1 MQYFGELISIAVAVS
16 WMFTAL
22 FFEFAGRRIGSL
34 SVNLLRLV
42 FAFFLLG
49 GMLYFTT
56 GSMLPVAADG
66 KTWFW
71 MSLSGLVGFV
81 LGDMCLF
88 YSYIIITAR
97 FSQLLMTLA
106 PPFAALFGWML
117 IGEKM
122 SPMGFLGMTVT
133 LTGIAISILKRNSK
147 RTEQQETTSS
157 PQPIQETKESSQ
169 SIQEPKSSSQS
180 IQETTSSQQSQQNG
194 EGTLIA
200 GASNLTV
207 VTCCEKD
214 KKNGFI
220 KRLNPNLSLHLPL
233 KGVLLGIGGAL
244 GQGLGIVL
252 SKHGMN
258 FYSESAAGTDAAQY
272 IPFAATQ
279 IRIITGVIGF
289 TLIILLTGRGKI
301 FMKGIRDKN
310 ANLAIL
316 GGAFFGPFLGVSLSL
331 MAVQH
336 TNTAIASTIMATT
349 PIIILIPYVL
359 FYKKKITWIELAGAI
374 LSVGGVALFFL

>member
-1 MQYFGELISIAVAVS
+1 MQYFGELISIVVAFS

-22 FFEFAGRRIGSL
+22 FFEFAGKRVGSL
-34 SVNLLRLV
+34 TVNLLRLF

-49 GMLYFTT
+49 ALLYFTT
-56 GSMLPVAADG
+56 GSMLPVAANG

-71 MSLSGLVGFV
+71 MTLSGLVGFV
-81 LGDMCLF
+81 FGDLCLF

-106 PPFAALFGWML
+106 PPFAAFFGWML
-117 IGEKM
+117 LNEKM
-122 SPMGFLGMTVT
+122 SSMGFLGMSVT

-147 RTEQQETTSS
+147 PDTDS
-157 PQPIQETKESSQ
+157 
-169 SIQEPKSSSQS
+169 
-180 IQETTSSQQSQQNG
+180 
-194 EGTLIA
+194 LVA

-207 VTCCEKD
+207 VTDYEK
-214 KKNGFI
+214 KKMSSLI
-220 KRLNPNLSLHLPL
+220 SKLKPNVSLHLPL
-233 KGVLLGIGGAL
+233 KGVLLGLGGAL

-252 SKHGMN
+252 SKMGMN
-258 FYSESAAGTDAAQY
+258 SYTISAAGTEAAQY

-279 IRIITGVIGF
+279 IRIITGAIGF
-289 TLIILLTGRGKI
+289 ALIIILTGRSKVFIAGVK
-301 FMKGIRDKN
+301 DKK
-310 ANLAIL
+310 ATLAIF
-316 GGAFFGPFLGVSLSL
+316 GGAIFGPFLGVSLSL

-349 PIIILIPYVL
+349 PILILIPYVL
-359 FYKKKITWIELAGAI
+359 FYKKKITLIEFLGVI

>member
-22 FFEFAGRRIGSL
+22 FFEFAGKRIGSL
-34 SVNLLRLV
+34 SVNLLRLL

-66 KTWFW
+66 KTWLW

-81 LGDMCLF
+81 FGDMCLF

-117 IGEKM
+117 LSEKM

-147 RTEQQETTSS
+147 SS
-157 PQPIQETKESSQ
+157 GQTNTINSAQPQHNQDS
-169 SIQEPKSSSQS
+169 
-180 IQETTSSQQSQQNG
+180 
-194 EGTLIA
+194 TLIA
-200 GASNLTV
+200 GTSNLTV
-207 VTCCEKD
+207 VTCCDKD
-214 KKNGFI
+214 KKSGF
-220 KRLNPNLSLHLPL
+220 LNKLKPNVSLHLPL

-258 FYSESAAGTDAAQY
+258 FYAESAAGTEAAQY

-279 IRIITGVIGF
+279 IRIITGAIGF
-289 TLIILLTGRGKI
+289 ALIILFTGRGKI
-301 FMKGIRDKN
+301 FMEGLRDSK
-310 ANLAIL
+310 ALKAIF
-316 GGAFFGPFLGVSLSL
+316 GGAIFGPFLGVSLSL

-359 FYKKKITWIELAGAI
+359 FYKKKVTWTELAGAI

>member
-22 FFEFAGRRIGSL
+22 FFEFAGKRIGSL
-34 SVNLLRLV
+34 SVNLLRLL

-49 GMLYFTT
+49 AMLYFTT
-56 GSMLPVAADG
+56 GSMLPTHADS

-71 MSLSGLVGFV
+71 MSISGLVGFV
-81 LGDMCLF
+81 FGDMCLF

-117 IGEKM
+117 LGEHM

-133 LTGIAISILKRNSK
+133 LTGIAISILKRNQK
-147 RTEQQETTSS
+147 PATDQALVA
-157 PQPIQETKESSQ
+157 
-169 SIQEPKSSSQS
+169 
-180 IQETTSSQQSQQNG
+180 
-194 EGTLIA
+194 GT
-200 GASNLTV
+200 SNLTV
-207 VTCCEKD
+207 VVNK
-214 KKNGFI
+214 FI
-220 KRLNPNLSLHLPL
+220 PNLSLHLPL

-258 FYSESAAGTDAAQY
+258 FYAESAAGTEAMQY

-279 IRIITGVIGF
+279 IRIITGAIGF
-289 TLIILLTGRGKI
+289 ALIILLTGRGKI
-301 FMKGIRDKN
+301 FMEGLKDNK
-310 ANLAIL
+310 AVKAIF
-316 GGAFFGPFLGVSLSL
+316 GGAIFGPFLGVSLSL

-349 PIIILIPYVL
+349 PIIILVPYVL
-359 FYKKKITWIELAGAI
+359 FYKKRVTWIELSGAV
-374 LSVGGVALFFL
+374 LSVVGVSLFFM

>member
-1 MQYFGELISIAVAVS
+1 MQYFGEVISIVVAFS

-22 FFEFAGRRIGSL
+22 FFEFAGKRVGSL
-34 SVNLLRLV
+34 TVNLLRLF

-49 GMLYFTT
+49 ALLYFTT

-71 MSLSGLVGFV
+71 MTLSGLVGFV
-81 LGDMCLF
+81 FGDLCLF

-106 PPFAALFGWML
+106 PPFAAFFGWML
-117 IGEKM
+117 LNEKM
-122 SPMGFLGMTVT
+122 SSMGFLGMSVT

-147 RTEQQETTSS
+147 L
-157 PQPIQETKESSQ
+157 
-169 SIQEPKSSSQS
+169 
-180 IQETTSSQQSQQNG
+180 
-194 EGTLIA
+194 GTDSLVA

-207 VTCCEKD
+207 VTDYEK
-214 KKNGFI
+214 KKMSSLI
-220 KRLNPNLSLHLPL
+220 SKLKPNVSLHLPL
-233 KGVLLGIGGAL
+233 KGVLLGLGGAL

-252 SKHGMN
+252 SKVGMN
-258 FYSESAAGTDAAQY
+258 SYAISAAGTEAAQY

-279 IRIITGVIGF
+279 IRIITGAIGF
-289 TLIILLTGRGKI
+289 ALIIFLTGRSKVLIAGVK
-301 FMKGIRDKN
+301 DKK
-310 ANLAIL
+310 ATLAIF
-316 GGAFFGPFLGVSLSL
+316 GGAIFGPFLGVSLSL

-349 PIIILIPYVL
+349 PILILIPYVL
-359 FYKKKITWIELAGAI
+359 FYKKKITLIEFFGAI